1 MSSSAGP
8 QALAGDFLDACP
20 ASPHPVRAKLP
31 DFGVRLKGR
40 LIPPRYNRALRMQRL
55 DYRMRVVLVDPS
67 PTVLKFV
74 TRLLEADQHEIRSF
88 TDGREAL
95 AYIKSDLAVD
105 ALITSTEPTSM
116 SGLELCSE
124 TRSAAGNIRPIYVI
138 LMSSSTDEKM
148 LVEAL
153 DSGADDF
160 VCKPPTAEKLYARLR
175 AAERLGSMQRELIR
189 LAATDALTGACT
201 RRAFFSKAAQM
212 CERAAGGGALCAIML
227 DIDHFK
233 NINDLHGHD
242 VGDEAIVA
250 VARQAMCGDVLV
262 GRLGGEEFALLL
274 EGRTLTEAVECA
286 DVLRERLSRLEIH
299 GSAGA
304 VTLTCSFGVSEWEP
318 GDSIDHLLKRADMAL
333 YAAKVSGRNR
343 VVAADAELIV
353 PGAHNPSSVVRSNRL
368 AEAAE

>member
-1 MSSSAGP
+1 
-8 QALAGDFLDACP
+8 
-20 ASPHPVRAKLP
+20 
-31 DFGVRLKGR
+31 
-40 LIPPRYNRALRMQRL
+40 
-55 DYRMRVVLVDPS
+55 MRVVLVDPS

-74 TRLLEADQHEIRSF
+74 TRLLEADQHHVRSF

-95 AYIKSDLAVD
+95 GYIKTDAGVD

-124 TRSAAGNIRPIYVI
+124 TRLAAGNSRAIYVI
-138 LMSSSTDEKM
+138 LMSSSSDEKT
-148 LVEAL
+148 LIEAL

-201 RRAFFSKAAQM
+201 RRAFFSKATQM
-212 CERAAGGGALCAIML
+212 CDSAAAGGSLCAIML
-227 DIDHFK
+227 DIDNFK

-250 VARQAMCGDVLV
+250 VARQAMSEDVLV

-274 EGRTLTEAVECA
+274 EGRTLPEAVACA
-286 DVLRERLSRLEIH
+286 EGLRERLARLELD
-299 GSAGA
+299 AGA
-304 VTLTCSFGVSEWEP
+304 GLVTLTCSFGVSEWEP
-318 GDSIDHLLKRADMAL
+318 GDTIDHLLKRADMAL

-343 VVAADAELIV
+343 VVAADAELIL
-353 PGAHNPSSVVRSNRL
+353 PNSRNPSSVVRSNRL
-368 AEAAE
+368 AAAE

>member
-1 MSSSAGP
+1 
-8 QALAGDFLDACP
+8 
-20 ASPHPVRAKLP
+20 
-31 DFGVRLKGR
+31 
-40 LIPPRYNRALRMQRL
+40 
-55 DYRMRVVLVDPS
+55 MRVVLVDPS

-74 TRLLEADQHEIRSF
+74 TRLLEADQHDVRSF

-116 SGLELCSE
+116 CGLELCSE
-124 TRSAAGNIRPIYVI
+124 TRRAAGNNRAIFVI

-148 LVEAL
+148 LIEAL
-153 DSGADDF
+153 DHGADDF
-160 VCKPPTAEKLYARLR
+160 VGKPPTAEKLYARLR

-201 RRAFFSKAAQM
+201 RRAFFSKAAEM
-212 CERAAGGGALCAIML
+212 CQRAAAGHALCAIML

-233 NINDLHGHD
+233 NINDLYGHD

-250 VARQAMCGDVLV
+250 VARHAMSGDVLV

-274 EGRTLTEAVECA
+274 EGRPLGEAAACA
-286 DVLRERLSRLEIH
+286 EALRVRLAGLELDASP
-299 GSAGA
+299 GV
-304 VTLTCSFGVSEWEP
+304 VTLTCSFGVSEWQP

-333 YAAKVSGRNR
+333 YAAKLRGRNR
-343 VVAADAELIV
+343 VVAADAEMFL
-353 PGAHNPSSVVRSNRL
+353 PNFCDRSSVVRSSRL
-368 AEAAE
+368 ATAE